1 MNFFYKKNG
10 TAMRTIF
17 APTYAALGMGYFELA
32 FYRMCISEFGET
44 LGHFILE
51 NCSQFLDD
59 CETPLDN

>member
-1 MNFFYKKNG
+1 
-10 TAMRTIF
+10 MRAIF

-32 FYRMCISEFGET
+32 FYRMCINEFGET